1 MKELIEEITR
11 ALVDEPARVS
21 VNEVAGISVSIYE
34 LSVAKEDIGK
44 IVGRHGGNLAAL
56 RTIMAAVGSKLDRKA
71 IVEVVE

>member
-11 ALVDEPARVS
+11 ALVDEPEKVT
-21 VNEVAGISVSIYE
+21 VNEVTGIVTSIFE

-44 IVGRHGGNLAAL
+44 IVGRQGGNLAAL
-56 RTIMAAVGSKLDRKA
+56 RTIMGAVGSKLDRKA